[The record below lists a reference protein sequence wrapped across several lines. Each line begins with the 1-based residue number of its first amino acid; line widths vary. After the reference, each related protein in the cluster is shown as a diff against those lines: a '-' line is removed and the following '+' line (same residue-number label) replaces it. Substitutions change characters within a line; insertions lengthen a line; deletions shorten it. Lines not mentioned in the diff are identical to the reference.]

1 MAIRKEIKHSL
12 LAHVRIKREHEE
24 STLAFAKAAE
34 RAGQCSICFEDL
46 RVGGERAL
54 AQTACQHIFCA
65 TCIDDWRGNGKGDRD
80 TCPMC
85 RGPIE
90 HDLFSEARPLKRARL
105 QTNRLASHD
114 YSP

>member
-46 RVGGERAL
+46 RVGAL
-54 AQTACQHIFCA
+54 AETACEHIFCA
-65 TCIDDWRGNGKGDRD
+65 TCIDDWRKNGKGDRE

-90 HDLFSEARPLKRARL
+90 HDLSSGYEARPLKRARL
-105 QTNRLASHD
+105 
-114 YSP
+114 